1 MERAVE
7 QTYLPAHP
15 SLKTAQLSSKDRL
28 DLRFFL
34 RGKWEQGGEP
44 SPAAREAATE
54 AASLSLTAAWCWVMS
69 CMTGGQE
76 EAGEL

>member
-34 RGKWEQGGEP
+34 RGK
-44 SPAAREAATE
+44 
-54 AASLSLTAAWCWVMS
+54 
-69 CMTGGQE
+69 
-76 EAGEL
+76 